1 MSGGLKMVNYLKNKF
16 ALTDQGA
23 KDLTKSSMV
32 SFFVYVVNMF
42 PAILLIFFVEDLL
55 KGTEQN
61 KALYLIASVII
72 ISLMYFSL
80 NMEYEKLYNATYKES
95 KNLRINIVEMI
106 NRLPMSYFSKHDLSN
121 LSQTIMNDVDSLE
134 HAISHAIPKNI
145 GFYIFLPIVSIAL
158 IVGNYKLGL
167 AVILPN
173 LLSFLLMHISK
184 KMQVRGVFEH
194 HHQLKE
200 NAEKFQ
206 EAIEMQKEIKSLGL
220 SETIKKSLYAGM
232 EEAEKLRLRANNL
245 QVLPL
250 GIAELIGYSSIA
262 IVVLVATKL
271 YAIGEVDIV
280 YVLGYLLAT
289 MKIKEGVSAITQ
301 NIAEIYALE
310 SKTMQIKEM
319 QSTSI
324 RKGEE
329 VRLDKFDIEFR
340 NVAFAYD
347 QSSRVLKDINFRVEE
362 GHVGAL
368 VGVSGCGKTSI
379 LRLVAGLYDYDD
391 GSIKI
396 GGKEIRDISVN
407 ALFENLS
414 VVFQEVILFNTTI
427 MENIRMGNMQA
438 TDEEVKKAASMANC
452 EEFICK
458 LPEGYDTLIGENG
471 VKLSGGER
479 QRLSIARAMLKN
491 APILLLDE
499 ISASLDVDNEQKIQ
513 ESLNRLTQNKTVLII
528 SHRIKSIQNVDEIIV
543 VDQGV
548 VEQSGRH
555 EDLIRNSSVYQ
566 KLVEKSQL
574 ASEFRY

>member
-1 MSGGLKMVNYLKNKF
+1 MVNYLKNKF

-271 YAIGEVDIV
+271 YAVGEVDIV

-329 VRLDKFDIEFR
+329 VRFDKFDIEFR

-548 VEQSGRH
+548 VEQSGKH
-555 EDLIRNSSVYQ
+555 EDLIRNSLVYQ
-566 KLVEKSQL
+566 KLIEKSQL

>member
-1 MSGGLKMVNYLKNKF
+1 MVNYLKNKF

-167 AVILPN
+167 TVILPN

-271 YAIGEVDIV
+271 YAVGEVDIV

-329 VRLDKFDIEFR
+329 VRFDKFDIEFR

-548 VEQSGRH
+548 VEQSGKH
-555 EDLIRNSSVYQ
+555 EDLIRNSLVYQ

>member
-1 MSGGLKMVNYLKNKF
+1 MVNYLKNKF

-145 GFYIFLPIVSIAL
+145 GFYIFFPIVSIAL

-271 YAIGEVDIV
+271 YAVGEVDIV

-329 VRLDKFDIEFR
+329 VRFDKFDIEFR

-391 GSIKI
+391 GSITI

-548 VEQSGRH
+548 VEQSGKH
-555 EDLIRNSSVYQ
+555 EDLIRNSLVYQ
-566 KLVEKSQL
+566 KLIEKSQL